1 MPGESGLTSGSE
13 ETKKEEEE
21 EVEEDRGQGKREEC

>member
-13 ETKKEEEE
+13 EKKKE

>member
-13 ETKKEEEE
+13 EKKKEEV
-21 EVEEDRGQGKREEC
+21 VEEDRGQGKREREEC